1 MERREFIKA
10 AAIAAAASTLPG
22 ESLADTGG
30 AIPQRTLGRTRAQ
43 VSAIGLGGYHI
54 GVKSLTDKQATQI
67 IRTAIDN
74 GITFMDNSWDYN
86 DGNSEVRMGRALK
99 DGYREKVFLM
109 TKIDGRTPDAAR
121 SQLEDSMMRLQ
132 VDHIDLVQIHEVI
145 RPTDPE
151 QAFRPGYVV
160 DVLRQARQDGKIRFI
175 GFTGHKS
182 PEIHLKMIE
191 TAARNS
197 FTFDTVQMP
206 LNLLDAH
213 FDSFAAKVIPVARK
227 KHMGIIGMK
236 PMAGGVVFQSD
247 TVTGPE
253 CLKYA
258 MSLPVSV
265 TLTGCE
271 SMENLNQALAVARG
285 FQPLDQTQIAALLQ
299 KTAAVAQAG
308 KYEQYKTTHNFD
320 GTIQHPQYLG

>member
-1 MERREFIKA
+1 MERREFIKSA
-10 AAIAAAASTLPG
+10 ALAAAASTLGP
-22 ESLADTGG
+22 ESLADAG
-30 AIPQRTLGRTRAQ
+30 APIPRRTLGRTGAE

-54 GVKSLTDKQATQI
+54 GVSSLTDKQATQL

-74 GITFMDNSWDYN
+74 GITFMDNCWDYN
-86 DGNSEVRMGRALK
+86 QGQSEVRMGRALK

-121 SQLEDSMMRLQ
+121 SQLNDSMMRLQ
-132 VDHIDLVQIHEVI
+132 VDRIDLVQIHEVI

-151 QAFRPGYVV
+151 ECFKPGYVV
-160 DVLRQARQDGKIRFI
+160 DVLKQARQEGKIRFI

-191 TAARNS
+191 TASRHG

-213 FDSFAAKVIPVARK
+213 FDSFARKVIPVARA

-236 PMAGGVVFQSD
+236 PMAGGVIFASN

-253 CLKYA
+253 CLRYA

-271 SMENLNQALAVARG
+271 STENLDQALSVARG
-285 FQPLDQTQIAALLQ
+285 FKPLNETQMASLLQ
-299 KTAAVAQAG
+299 KTATVAQAG

-320 GTIQHPQYLG
+320 GTIQNPRYLG